1 MRKIIK
7 FENAEWAV
15 PDNGACFTDDFGE
28 QIARL
33 LADVNAFI
41 AVRDMIERHGHEFG
55 IVFELL
61 GDNTVDGKEHLNALA
76 LRFGK
81 KGFCKF
87 NAVFIED

>member
-1 MRKIIK
+1 
-7 FENAEWAV
+7 
-15 PDNGACFTDDFGE
+15 
-28 QIARL
+28 
-33 LADVNAFI
+33 
-41 AVRDMIERHGHEFG
+41 MIERHGHEFG